1 MSNFI
6 IGRLFGW
13 NDFSND
19 GEEVWVVQIQDPT
32 FTMRVIHRPTEEIPT
47 GEMSDI
53 YFPLRNDD
61 DLALGNLIFLEPRPS
76 DPRVIAG
83 LVNEAINS
91 IEDPDVANR
100 LNLTQ
105 DNMNPSSADIH
116 INDVPLGFIIGVMHD
131 AEMEINDDGPW
142 IINLA
147 PPPFAMR
154 LCDLNNEDLDQ
165 EDIWASLGEGNVFG
179 HLTWLTNLACSRDDL
194 LSRSETAANYL
205 LDIANSMMPNLIPTE

>member
-1 MSNFI
+1 MFN
-6 IGRLFGW
+6 
-13 NDFSND
+13 
-19 GEEVWVVQIQDPT
+19 
-32 FTMRVIHRPTEEIPT
+32 
-47 GEMSDI
+47 
-53 YFPLRNDD
+53 LRNDD

-76 DPRVIAG
+76 DHRVIAG